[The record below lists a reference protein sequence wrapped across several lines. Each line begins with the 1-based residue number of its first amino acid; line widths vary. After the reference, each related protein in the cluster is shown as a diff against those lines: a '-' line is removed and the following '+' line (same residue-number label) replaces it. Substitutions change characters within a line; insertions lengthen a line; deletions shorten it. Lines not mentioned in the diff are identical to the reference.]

1 MGLEGCQTVYGLHW
15 NTENYHLHIA
25 VNRMHPVTM
34 KVIDPNNGFDI
45 EAAHK
50 ILALVEHRQG
60 WTPEA
65 NARYVV
71 NEHGEIVRRKGK
83 TGPKPKAPA
92 LDFEHA
98 TGEKSAQRI
107 AQERG
112 HALIKN
118 AQSWPDLHEKL
129 AAAGLRFEQ
138 KGSGAIIFVGE
149 VAVKASSVDR
159 AFSMGK
165 LCKRLG
171 EFVAGNYASVVPK
184 LEPEPVSSV
193 NLEDWKDYQAAF
205 APAPSGPQIDMEGT
219 CLSML
224 KARQQK
230 NRENLPGKLAGHP
243 RCILNIARHFLRLQH
258 KEERKQLRLAMS
270 RRRKPKPGRFEDW
283 LRAHGQGRKAGQW
296 RYWHTLEALPAH
308 MREAPPLPED
318 QKYDPVKAYAAHR
331 QALLKAMPDTE
342 PSRLDAYIALQMR
355 EKGFTQE
362 LVRQTILQ
370 CAPQHQPKQTER
382 DWQRYAERAT
392 SYAFSVA
399 GDIKLAQ
406 SAALREEQRK
416 KEEAAGQ
423 QEEERRGEEWRQAPK
438 MRMR

>member
-1 MGLEGCQTVYGLHW
+1 
-15 NTENYHLHIA
+15 
-25 VNRMHPVTM
+25 M
-34 KVIDPNNGFDI
+34 KVIEPNNGFDI

-71 NEHGEIVRRKGK
+71 NEYGEVVRSKGK

-118 AQSWPDLHEKL
+118 AQSWPELHEKL

-171 EFVAGNYASVVPK
+171 EFVPGNYTAVAPRM
-184 LEPEPVSSV
+184 EPEPVSSV
-193 NLEDWKDYQAAF
+193 NLEDWKEYQATPAI
-205 APAPSGPQIDMEGT
+205 APSGPRIDMEGT

-243 RCILNIARHFLRLQH
+243 RSIFNIARRFLRLQH
-258 KEERKQLRLAMS
+258 KEERKQLRRAMS
-270 RRRKPKPGRFEDW
+270 RRRKPKLGRFEDW
-283 LRAHGQGRKAGQW
+283 LRAHGKGRNAGQW
-296 RYWHTLEALPAH
+296 RYRHALEALPAH
-308 MREAPPLPED
+308 MREAPALPSE

-331 QALLKAMPDTE
+331 QALLKAMPDAE
-342 PSRLDAYIALQMR
+342 PSRLDAYIALRMR

-362 LVRQTILQ
+362 AVRQTILQ
-370 CAPQHQPKQTER
+370 CAPHAQGEQTER
-382 DWQRYAERAT
+382 DWRRYAERAT
-392 SYAFSVA
+392 AYAFGVA
-399 GDIKLAQ
+399 GDVKLAQ

-416 KEEAAGQ
+416 NEEAAGQ
-423 QEEERRGEEWRQAPK
+423 REEERQQQEAKRREKRSQTTLR

>member
-1 MGLEGCQTVYGLHW
+1 
-15 NTENYHLHIA
+15 
-25 VNRMHPVTM
+25 M

-50 ILALVEHRQG
+50 ILALVEQRQG

-71 NEHGEIVRRKGK
+71 NEHGEVVRRKGK
-83 TGPKPKAPA
+83 NGPKPKALA
-92 LDFEHA
+92 LDFECA

-118 AQSWPDLHEKL
+118 AQSWPELHGKL
-129 AAAGLRFEQ
+129 AAVGLRFEQ

-165 LCKRLG
+165 LRKRLG
-171 EFVAGNYASVVPK
+171 EFVAGNYAAVAPRM
-184 LEPEPVSSV
+184 EPEPVSSV
-193 NLEDWKDYQAAF
+193 NLEDWKEYQTASAI
-205 APAPSGPQIDMEGT
+205 AQSGPQIDMEGT

-224 KARQQK
+224 KARQQR

-243 RCILNIARHFLRLQH
+243 RCILNIARRFLRLQH
-258 KEERKQLRLAMS
+258 KEERKQLRRAMS

-283 LRAHGQGRKAGQW
+283 LRAHDQGRKAEQW
-296 RYWHTLEALPAH
+296 RYRHALDALPAP
-308 MREAPPLPED
+308 MREAPPLPD
-318 QKYDPVKAYAAHR
+318 GQKYDPVKAYAAHR
-331 QALLKAMPDTE
+331 QTLLRDMPDAE
-342 PSRLDAYIALQMR
+342 PSRLDAYIALRMR

-362 LVRQTILQ
+362 VVLQTILQ
-370 CAPQHQPKQTER
+370 CASQHQPEQTER
-382 DWQRYAERAT
+382 DWRRYAERAT
-392 SYAFSVA
+392 AYAFGVA

-406 SAALREEQRK
+406 SAALREEQGK
-416 KEEAAGQ
+416 NEEAVGQ
-423 QEEERRGEEWRQAPK
+423 REEERREEEWRQAPG

>member
-1 MGLEGCQTVYGLHW
+1 
-15 NTENYHLHIA
+15 
-25 VNRMHPVTM
+25 M

-71 NEHGEIVRRKGK
+71 NERGEVIRRKGK
-83 TGPKPKAPA
+83 TDPKPKTPA
-92 LDFEHA
+92 LDFECA

-112 HALIKN
+112 NALIKN
-118 AQSWPDLHEKL
+118 AQSWPELHEKL

-159 AFSMGK
+159 VFSMGK

-171 EFVAGNYASVVPK
+171 EFEPGNYAAVAPRM
-184 LEPEPVSSV
+184 EPEPVSSV
-193 NLEDWKDYQAAF
+193 NLEDWKEYQAAF
-205 APAPSGPQIDMEGT
+205 APASSGPQMDMEGT

-230 NRENLPGKLAGHP
+230 NREKLPGKLAGHP
-243 RCILNIARHFLRLQH
+243 RYILNIARHFQRLQH
-258 KEERKQLRLAMS
+258 KEERKQLRRAMS

-283 LRAHGQGRKAGQW
+283 LRAQGQERKAEQW
-296 RYWHTLEALPAH
+296 RYRHTLEALPEH
-308 MREAPPLPED
+308 MREAPPLPGE

-331 QALLKAMPDTE
+331 QSLLKAMPDAE
-342 PSRLDAYIALQMR
+342 PSRMDAYIALRMR

-362 LVRQTILQ
+362 VVRQTILQ
-370 CAPQHQPKQTER
+370 CAPKAQGEQTER
-382 DWQRYAERAT
+382 DWRRYAERAT
-392 SYAFSVA
+392 AYAFGVA

-406 SAALREEQRK
+406 SAALLEEQRK
-416 KEEAAGQ
+416 NEEAAGQ
-423 QEEERRGEEWRQAPK
+423 RQEEVQRQAPRMK
-438 MRMR
+438 MR

>member
-1 MGLEGCQTVYGLHW
+1 
-15 NTENYHLHIA
+15 
-25 VNRMHPVTM
+25 M
-34 KVIDPNNGFDI
+34 KVIDPNTGFDI

-65 NARYVV
+65 NARYKV
-71 NEHGEIVRRKGK
+71 NEHGEVVRSKGK
-83 TGPKPKAPA
+83 TDPKPKAPA
-92 LDFEHA
+92 LDFECA
-98 TGEKSAQRI
+98 TGAKSAQRI

-118 AQSWPDLHEKL
+118 AQSWPELHENL

-165 LCKRLG
+165 LRKRLG
-171 EFVAGNYASVVPK
+171 EFVPGSYAAVAPK
-184 LEPEPVSSV
+184 MEPEPVSPV
-193 NLEDWKDYQAAF
+193 NLEDWKEYQAAQH
-205 APAPSGPQIDMEGT
+205 ASAMAPSDPQIDMEGT

-243 RCILNIARHFLRLQH
+243 RCILNIARRFLRLQQ
-258 KEERKQLRLAMS
+258 KEERKQLRRALS
-270 RRRKPKPGRFEDW
+270 RHLKPKLGRFEDW

-296 RYWHTLEALPAH
+296 RYRHTLEALPEH
-308 MREAPPLPED
+308 MRKAPPLPED
-318 QKYDPVKAYAAHR
+318 QKYDPGKAYIAHR
-331 QALLKAMPDTE
+331 QALLRNMPDAE

-355 EKGFTQE
+355 EKGFKRE
-362 LVRQTILQ
+362 VVLEMIAR

-382 DWQRYAERAT
+382 DWRRYAERAT
-392 SYAFSVA
+392 AYAFGVA
-399 GDIKLAQ
+399 GDVKLAKG
-406 SAALREEQRK
+406 AAYREEQRK
-416 KEEAAGQ
+416 KAEEIRQ
-423 QEEERRGEEWRQAPK
+423 RDEERREEEQRQAPR